1 MLGSWDKSQGRPDLA
16 PGSTLGLEL
25 LHTFSY
31 LKSLALSALSG
42 RRPPLCGKAVPTQA
56 PSGSTSG
63 MVRQH
68 CASWVWRREPRDPG
82 PISQALLPACA
93 TEASPPLLPPGM
105 QRSVTSASHRQT
117 WPCRRGPSRLR
128 SGLCSA
134 AGWRKWRRMGW
145 SCGAAGSNIRSPH

>member
-31 LKSLALSALSG
+31 LKSLALSPLSG

-68 CASWVWRREPRDPG
+68 RASWVWRREPRDPG
-82 PISQALLPACA
+82 PVSQALLPACA

-105 QRSVTSASHRQT
+105 RRSVTSAITQADLALRERAFQT
-117 WPCRRGPSRLR
+117 APWPLFGSRLEEMEEN
-128 SGLCSA
+128 GLVM
-134 AGWRKWRRMGW
+134 R
-145 SCGAAGSNIRSPH
+145 GSRQQH